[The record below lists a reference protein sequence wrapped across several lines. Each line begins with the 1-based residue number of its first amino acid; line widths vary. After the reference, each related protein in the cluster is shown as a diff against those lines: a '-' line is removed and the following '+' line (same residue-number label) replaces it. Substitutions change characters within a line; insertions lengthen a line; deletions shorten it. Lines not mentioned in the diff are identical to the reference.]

1 MGVFNMKKILIA
13 AVFLFL
19 LCHAVLLPSAG
30 ECSETWQAVSDDF
43 RSAVERAN
51 KRNETP
57 TAVSSRN
64 DEPADNADMV
74 EIEYGGKLISVDISD
89 LILMSD
95 GKGGQYV
102 DLAEPEK
109 YAEQLKNASAYGE
122 GRIQASGSS
131 AYGDDFGA
139 AGGSNPNERYGAGQS
154 VQEITE
160 REYEEEQR
168 ARQWANIVED
178 LTLREIDNKALEL
191 VREFGE
197 AKGAVPPVTGVAGSV
212 VIAYSS
218 YTPKV
223 VCRPM
228 YVTDVILQ
236 PGENVTGV
244 HPGDPVRWT
253 FSPSRSGPADSEQT
267 HVLIKPLMA
276 DISTNVIINTDRRT
290 YQLDLM
296 SSATNFMPSVS
307 FSYPNDTLKEWDS
320 FMAERRREREKSVEL
335 ASGYSISPE
344 DLHLDYEIRGKD
356 SLRWKPVRVWDDG
369 VKTYIQFK
377 PGSVRRSVEAPILVV
392 FEHKKEVLVN
402 YRAAEDMYVV
412 DRVFDVGALIVGTGA
427 RQDRVVI
434 KRLRN
439 GKEAR
444 P

>member
-1 MGVFNMKKILIA
+1 
-13 AVFLFL
+13 
-19 LCHAVLLPSAG
+19 LLPSIG
-30 ECSETWQAVSDDF
+30 ESSEIWQAVSGDF
-43 RSAVERAN
+43 RSAVERTN
-51 KRNETP
+51 KVKEAP
-57 TAVSSRN
+57 VAMPSSEE
-64 DEPADNADMV
+64 DSTDTV

-89 LILMSD
+89 LILMAD
-95 GKGGQYV
+95 AKGGQYV
-102 DLAEPEK
+102 DLADPEK
-109 YAEQLKNASAYGE
+109 YAEQLKNAPAYGE
-122 GRIQASGSS
+122 GQLQAADSGG
-131 AYGDDFGA
+131 YEDDFGA
-139 AGGSNPNERYGAGQS
+139 MGGASPNTRQN

-168 ARQWANIVED
+168 ARQWANVIED
-178 LTLREIDNKALEL
+178 LTLREIDNRALEL

-197 AKGAVPPVTGVAGSV
+197 ATGAVPPVTGVAGSV

-228 YVTDVILQ
+228 YVTDIILQ
-236 PGENVTGV
+236 PGEIVTGV
-244 HPGDPVRWT
+244 HPGDAVRWT

-276 DISTNVIINTDRRT
+276 DISTNVVINTDRRT
-290 YQLDLM
+290 YQLDLV
-296 SSATNFMPSVS
+296 SSSTNFMPSVS

-320 FMAERRREREKSVEL
+320 FITEKRKEKEKSSEL
-335 ASGYSISPE
+335 ASGYSVSPD
-344 DLHLDYEIRGKD
+344 DLHLEYEIRGKE

-377 PGSVRRSVEAPILVV
+377 KGSVRRSVEAPVLVV

-412 DRVFDVGALIVGTGA
+412 DRVFDKAALIVGTGA

-434 KRLRN
+434 TRLKDR
-439 GKEAR
+439 
-444 P
+444 